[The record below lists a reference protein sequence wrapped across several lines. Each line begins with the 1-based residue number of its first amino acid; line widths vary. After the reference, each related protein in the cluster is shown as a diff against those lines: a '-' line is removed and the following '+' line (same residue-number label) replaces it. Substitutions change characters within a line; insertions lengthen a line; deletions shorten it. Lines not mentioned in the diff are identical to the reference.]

1 MGEPRPLTVIEVQAM
16 LAELHVPPASWDTHE
31 PVQLLYEEF
40 GIPADV
46 CWGCS
51 DVAAGDLVSVSFCSI
66 AMRTFEDNGGP
77 TSFIKMKTMRSDD

>member
-1 MGEPRPLTVIEVQAM
+1 MMAEPHPLTVSEVQKM
-16 LAELHVPPASWDTHE
+16 LAELHVPPASWDAHE

-51 DVAAGDLVSVSFCSI
+51 DVKNGQLVSVSFCSI
-66 AMRTFEDNGGP
+66 AMRTFEANDGP
-77 TSFIKMKTMRSDD
+77 TSFIRMRNED